1 MAVGAG
7 SRRLPV
13 RHVAEREQ
21 PLGGL
26 GFDWA
31 MIAVSSWLMAG
42 IFLDAWAHTHLLS
55 TLETFFTPW
64 HGVLYSGFFAVSVF
78 LLYALYRNRS
88 RGYELGEAIPR
99 GYGPALAGMLIFGAG
114 GVGDM
119 IWHMLFGIE
128 ANIEAALS
136 PTHLLLGLG
145 CVLLVSAPFRA
156 AWYRPERDRVGL
168 LAFLP
173 VVISLAFALSIMNLL
188 TEWVHPFAVLYAA
201 TGGGRVSEMLGV
213 ASILVQSAMLMG
225 WVLLTVRRWTPPIG
239 AFTIFFGVNAAFV
252 AVLEDHWFLVPV
264 ALLAGLAADLL
275 ANTLRPSSDRTPALR
290 IFAFAVAALYILFYF
305 IALMLMREVIWTVH
319 LWAGSVVLAGL
330 VGLALSYLLVPP
342 ALPEAG

>member
-1 MAVGAG
+1 
-7 SRRLPV
+7 
-13 RHVAEREQ
+13 
-21 PLGGL
+21 
-26 GFDWA
+26 
-31 MIAVSSWLMAG
+31 
-42 IFLDAWAHTHLLS
+42 
-55 TLETFFTPW
+55 
-64 HGVLYSGFFAVSVF
+64 
-78 LLYALYRNRS
+78 
-88 RGYELGEAIPR
+88 
-99 GYGPALAGMLIFGAG
+99 
-114 GVGDM
+114 
-119 IWHMLFGIE
+119 
-128 ANIEAALS
+128 
-136 PTHLLLGLG
+136 
-145 CVLLVSAPFRA
+145 
-156 AWYRPERDRVGL
+156 
-168 LAFLP
+168 
-173 VVISLAFALSIMNLL
+173 MNLL

-201 TGGGRVSEMLGV
+201 TGGGQVSEMLGV
-213 ASILVQSAMLMG
+213 ASILVQAAMLMG